1 MKRKFY
7 TSESVE
13 QAHARG
19 VKQLVVGD
27 NDVVLDLAKDA
38 AERYGIE
45 IIRKVDG
52 SAPRH
57 EPGRKTPPY
66 DIERWRKEF
75 PLLEDSVHLANCSQS
90 PQSLRVK
97 GAIEEY
103 LESWNQKGMFWEEW
117 IGRVDESKAEFARL
131 VNADLT
137 ETAMLTSV
145 SQVTAAITGSF
156 DYSGKR
162 NKVVATE
169 AEFPTVI
176 HVLKAFQK
184 KLGFELELVPVVN
197 GEIDLAAYEKIIDE
211 KTLIT
216 NVPQV
221 YYQNGFKQD
230 IAAICEIAHRKGSLL
245 HVDAYQCLGTEPVD
259 VKAIDIDLL
268 STGNLKYLLALPGS
282 AYVYV
287 KKEIVPHMDPVSTGW
302 FAQENPFAFDI
313 ENFKYA
319 GDARRLESGTPSII
333 TAYAAQA
340 GMEIINEVGVPNIK
354 AWIDELS
361 EYTIREVE
369 KRGLQT
375 TSPKDIRKKGPT
387 TAICVPEPHA
397 VELELKKRGVVAS
410 ARGPIIRFAPHFYVT
425 HEDIDRALDTLV
437 EVLCNKK
444 DWEGREVVCFGCG

>member
-13 QAHARG
+13 QAHAQG
-19 VKQLVVGD
+19 VTQLVVGD
-27 NDVVLDLAKDA
+27 EDVVLDLALDA
-38 AERYGIE
+38 ADRYGIE
-45 IIRKVDG
+45 IVRRSSG
-52 SAPRH
+52 SPKTEQRRHKAPS
-57 EPGRKTPPY
+57 Y
-66 DIERWRKEF
+66 DIEQWRKQF
-75 PLLEDSVHLANCSQS
+75 PLLEESVHLANCSQS

-97 GAIEEY
+97 EAIEEY
-103 LESWNQKGMFWEEW
+103 LESWNRKGMFWEEW
-117 IGRVDESKAEFARL
+117 MGRVDTSKAEFARL
-131 VNADLT
+131 VNADTT

-145 SQVTAAITGSF
+145 SQVTAAITGAF

-162 NKVVATE
+162 NKVVATQ

-184 KLGFELELVPVVN
+184 KLGFELEIVPVVD
-197 GEIDLAAYEKIIDE
+197 GEIDLAAYEKAIDDR
-211 KTLIT
+211 TLIT

-245 HVDAYQCLGTEPVD
+245 HVDAYQSLGTEPVD
-259 VKAIDIDLL
+259 VKAMDIDLL

-287 KKEIVPHMDPVSTGW
+287 KKAIIPHMTPVSTGW

-313 ENFKYA
+313 ENFEYA

-340 GMEIINEVGVPNIK
+340 GMEIINEVGVANIK
-354 AWIDELS
+354 PWIDELS
-361 EYTIREVE
+361 EYTLQEVE
-369 KRGLQT
+369 RRGLRT
-375 TSPKDIRKKGPT
+375 TSPTDIRKKGPT
-387 TAICVPEPHA
+387 TAICVPEPHV
-397 VELELKKRGVVAS
+397 VEQELKKHGVVAS
-410 ARGPIIRFAPHFYVT
+410 ARGSIIRFAPHFYVT
-425 HEDIDRALDTLV
+425 HADIDRALDALV